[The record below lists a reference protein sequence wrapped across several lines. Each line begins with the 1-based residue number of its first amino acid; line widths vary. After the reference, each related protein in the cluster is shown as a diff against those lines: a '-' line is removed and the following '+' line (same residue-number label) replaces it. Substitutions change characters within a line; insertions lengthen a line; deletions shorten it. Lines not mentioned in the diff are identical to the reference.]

1 MAECVCQQSGSWL
14 YLHSANRTVTNH
26 SSCIYSLPT
35 DVETLSFTLLFI
47 IQRHIT
53 PAKVTF
59 LYFSYASEFIKSSD
73 FLAETVFL
81 TYSTV
86 YSPLPNIPIN
96 VLKDIQVY
104 FKYIWIIQVN
114 GDSSIRLFY
123 QLNIVD
129 SEVGRIQM
137 YFWLSGVYSEKWE
150 TRIERGRIECE
161 LEIVLKLKI
170 PILWL
175 SVDG

>member
-1 MAECVCQQSGSWL
+1 MNG
-14 YLHSANRTVTNH
+14 
-26 SSCIYSLPT
+26 
-35 DVETLSFTLLFI
+35 F
-47 IQRHIT
+47 
-53 PAKVTF
+53 KV
-59 LYFSYASEFIKSSD
+59 
-73 FLAETVFL
+73 
-81 TYSTV
+81 
-86 YSPLPNIPIN
+86 
-96 VLKDIQVY
+96 IQVY

-137 YFWLSGVYSEKWE
+137 YFGLSGVYSEKWE